1 MTTEKL
7 APFPGIVKDDGDD
20 PLFHAGDRVAIS
32 VRFPVGHYRV
42 PHYIRGK
49 KALVEE
55 VIATPAIDNEEEGFG
70 RNVGLKRHYY
80 RVSIPLTELWPGYA
94 GSPHD
99 GLRIEVYE
107 NWLERI

>member
-1 MTTEKL
+1 MI
-7 APFPGIVKDDGDD
+7 AGIVKDEGDD
-20 PLFHAGDRVAIS
+20 PRFHAGDKVGIS

-55 VIATPAIDNEEEGFG
+55 VIATPAIDNEAEGFG
-70 RNVGLKRHYY
+70 RNAGLKRHYY
-80 RVSIPLTELWPGYA
+80 RVSIPLSELWPGYA
-94 GSPHD
+94 GSPQD

-107 NWLERI
+107 NWLEGV